1 MEVMV
6 VRVDQNDQHVQNN
19 GYGDQD
25 HEVMV
30 VRVDQNDQQVQ
41 NNGYGDQDHGGD
53 GGADQND
60 QRVKITVIWI
70 MVLVTMTSTF

>member
-6 VRVDQNDQHVQNN
+6 VRVDQNDQH
-19 GYGDQD
+19 
-25 HEVMV
+25 
-30 VRVDQNDQQVQ
+30 VQ